1 VVQSNDFELT
11 SWVSAFDYPYPGV
24 SRLLRTGGNTSFGKY
39 SNPRVDALLDDDAAT
54 TDQARRIQ
62 DYQQVE
68 LISNRDLALLWLS
81 RSYLS
86 TIIKPD
92 VEGIDRYL
100 SRDMFY
106 ATTWLDRPNG

>member
-1 VVQSNDFELT
+1 RRAEAEWEGVLAATHV
-11 SWVSAFDYPYPGV
+11 AFDDGCRRPTTMP
-24 SRLLRTGGNTSFGKY
+24 SPAR
-39 SNPRVDALLDDDAAT
+39 RVDALLDDAAAT
-54 TDQARRIQ
+54 TDPARRIQ

-68 LISNRDLALLWLS
+68 LVSNQDLALLWLS

-86 TIIKPD
+86 TITKPD
-92 VEGIDRYL
+92 VKGIDRYL